1 MRRKNENFLVPK
13 TIAHGGN
20 RTEERVSSA
29 TGARRWRRVRAAN
42 VASLTRQFQ
51 PRVSEFTG
59 WFVAVKMQLSDRCS
73 PVTALARRVRS
84 SLLAYVVSGRG
95 FWEATGQLEN
105 V

>member
-1 MRRKNENFLVPK
+1 M
-13 TIAHGGN
+13 
-20 RTEERVSSA
+20 
-29 TGARRWRRVRAAN
+29 RAAN